1 VEETRQSPVWV
12 GYESE
17 EAWHHAIDYQN
28 RLIDIGRKLDG
39 VLRSVQIDA
48 FKLAKDL
55 REFLDEMGERPD
67 ADWTG
72 VSTSEK
78 IAERLQERWRLQAPY
93 ESRVA
98 NGFQLRFA
106 GRLREV
112 MLRLGEQG
120 ADRSVILS
128 PYLDAKNNELDIEQ
142 AAKDL
147 ENQAITISARRIS
160 DPDNDTRVKL
170 ERLPADD
177 FKHLF
182 IVDPSFTEWIEKRL
196 GPRPLKKS
204 RTKKSRTDGDDPNC
218 SRCLWHYS
226 NPFALG
232 SFPSVLLSLGLF
244 PNIDLGASDENEQE
258 IPTRIVDRDIILSLL
273 TQLRWRFPLNTNAS
287 GHSDRFNTVAFAFL
301 GLTYQEF
308 ARHSQML
315 AVEWNSNRSRRE
327 IFNLSRRFFFPLHSI
342 NDEDQHG
349 IADIQ
354 RQRSAAIAKRLR
366 DLRGSTA
373 AGEELIV
380 W

>member
-1 VEETRQSPVWV
+1 MVLLFAALFIAAIWPHFKHLSTDWWGILALGGGICLCFLALRLLPSKPQIAPRAVLVEETRQSPVWV

-232 SFPSVLLSLGLF
+232 SFPSVLLSPAVL
-244 PNIDLGASDENEQE
+244 
-258 IPTRIVDRDIILSLL
+258 RIR
-273 TQLRWRFPLNTNAS
+273 
-287 GHSDRFNTVAFAFL
+287 
-301 GLTYQEF
+301 
-308 ARHSQML
+308 
-315 AVEWNSNRSRRE
+315 
-327 IFNLSRRFFFPLHSI
+327 
-342 NDEDQHG
+342 
-349 IADIQ
+349 
-354 RQRSAAIAKRLR
+354 K
-366 DLRGSTA
+366 
-373 AGEELIV
+373 
-380 W
+380 